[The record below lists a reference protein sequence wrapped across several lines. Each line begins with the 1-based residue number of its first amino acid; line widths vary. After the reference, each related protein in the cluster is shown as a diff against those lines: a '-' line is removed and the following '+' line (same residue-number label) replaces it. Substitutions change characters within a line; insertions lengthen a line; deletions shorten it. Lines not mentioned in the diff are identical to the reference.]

1 MLAILNMRENMKHPN
16 PMKILHRLVIQ
27 GSGGS
32 IGIKNDAIPPKNS
45 KTNAKKEMKFA
56 IEKQAL
62 TLICSNPKDAISP
75 LTFFAGINITLKKQN
90 RRLKKVRMPFLNG
103 VLSE

>member
-1 MLAILNMRENMKHPN
+1 MLAILNIRENMKQPS
-16 PMKILHRLVIQ
+16 PIKIHHTLVVQ
-27 GSGGS
+27 GSGVSNGM
-32 IGIKNDAIPPKNS
+32 KNDAMPPKNS
-45 KTNAKKEMKFA
+45 SINARKEMNFA
-56 IEKQAL
+56 IEKHAL
-62 TLICSNPKDAISP
+62 TLICSKPNDAISP

>member
-1 MLAILNMRENMKHPN
+1 MLAILNIRENIKHPK
-16 PMKILHRLVIQ
+16 PMKILHTLGSQ

-45 KTNAKKEMKFA
+45 KINAKEKMKFA
-56 IEKQAL
+56 IEKHAL

-75 LTFFAGINITLKKQN
+75 LTFFAGINNTLKKQK
-90 RRLKKVRMPFLNG
+90 RRLKKVRIAFLNG